1 MVPWRAVA
9 NPAAAAAAAAGG
21 HRQWTCCSK
30 ARNPSQTPFIRSHA
44 LTLGGCHPWCCCRL
58 QVYGLPTLIVFKNG
72 EEVPGSKAEG
82 AIGKAQ
88 LSEYI
93 KKYAMPVSASV

>member
-1 MVPWRAVA
+1 
-9 NPAAAAAAAAGG
+9 
-21 HRQWTCCSK
+21 
-30 ARNPSQTPFIRSHA
+30 
-44 LTLGGCHPWCCCRL
+44 
-58 QVYGLPTLIVFKNG
+58 VYGLPTLIVFKNG